1 MKDQADL
8 LRRRMK
14 EKESQTEAK
23 TIAIVSG
30 KGRVG
35 KSAFCMNF
43 ALELI
48 KRNKKVLLF
57 DLDIG
62 MGNSDL
68 LMGKTAKHRIVD
80 LFRGRLSIPDIIELG
95 PESLSYIA
103 AGSGLSQIFTSD
115 YFKFASFQREFEKI
129 TRPFDYILFD
139 MGAGTSQDRLN
150 FISSAH
156 EAIVVTT
163 PDPTSLTDSYAMI
176 KQLVDK
182 GRDVPIKIL
191 VNRARSESLGKTT
204 YSRLSFVAKKFLH
217 VDVSLLGILP
227 DDRAVLQA
235 LHHHKPFVLHQPNSK
250 VSQSLSRIVVEY
262 VEDSKKVELSTSFMD
277 KLKRFV
283 FARVGNE
290 EG

>member
-23 TIAIVSG
+23 TIAIVNG

-62 MGNSDL
+62 MGNSDF

-129 TRPFDYILFD
+129 TRSFDYILFD

-176 KQLVDK
+176 KHLVDK

-217 VDVSLLGILP
+217 VDVCLLGILP

-235 LHHHKPFVLHQPNSK
+235 LHHQKPFVLHQPNSK

-283 FARVGNE
+283 FLRVGNE